1 MYLYTN
7 IAIYKINVEF
17 ENDKNVRLNSKANHI
32 KMFTENYTNPNSL
45 KLSIHITLLWKW
57 E

>member
-45 KLSIHITLLWKW
+45 KLSIHITLL
-57 E
+57 